1 MRAGGGL
8 GAHVW
13 VVHAALGATD
23 GGEILTGLELF
34 IVRKLVDR
42 HGGRVWAQSAGPGR
56 GAPFFVAL
64 PVG

>member
-1 MRAGGGL
+1 MFGWFTRLLAQPTAGRSRR
-8 GAHVW
+8 
-13 VVHAALGATD
+13 
-23 GGEILTGLELF
+23 GLELF